1 MLNIYL
7 NIIDREKMSKHLQ
20 GNPSWLLLFRLRL
33 AGTRMVI
40 TSEKAAKA
48 RTKYE
53 ALYFERYGLP
63 SIKQSFDVSYY
74 SDLNIERR
82 G

>member
-1 MLNIYL
+1 
-7 NIIDREKMSKHLQ
+7 MSKHLQ

-33 AGTRMVI
+33 AGSRMI
-40 TSEKAAKA
+40 LASEKAAKT

-53 ALYFERYGLP
+53 ALYVERYGLP
-63 SIKQSFDVSYY
+63 SIKQSLDVSYY